1 VSYHPAHNIP
11 VNQQPLSYNINT
23 YKEQP
28 MSYKQQEVIDRANH
42 ILSMPVT
49 LRAGTINEFDLMA
62 EGVNTDIRQQFY
74 AGKPD
79 KFFKEVLAIVN
90 GGE

>member
-1 VSYHPAHNIP
+1 MNSY
-11 VNQQPLSYNINT
+11 T
-23 YKEQP
+23 
-28 MSYKQQEVIDRANH
+28 QQEVIDRANR
-42 ILSMPVT
+42 ILSQPTT

>member
-1 VSYHPAHNIP
+1 MY
-11 VNQQPLSYNINT
+11 T
-23 YKEQP
+23 
-28 MSYKQQEVIDRANH
+28 QQEVINKANH

-49 LRAGTINEFDLMA
+49 LKAGTINEFDLMA
-62 EGVNTDIRQQFY
+62 EGVNTDVRQQFY

-79 KFFKEVLAIVN
+79 RYFREVLAIVN

>member
-1 VSYHPAHNIP
+1 
-11 VNQQPLSYNINT
+11 
-23 YKEQP
+23 

-62 EGVNTDIRQQFY
+62 EGVNTDIRRQFY

-79 KFFKEVLAIVN
+79 RFFAEVLAIVN

>member
-1 VSYHPAHNIP
+1 MKY
-11 VNQQPLSYNINT
+11 T
-23 YKEQP
+23 
-28 MSYKQQEVIDRANH
+28 QQEVIDRANH

>member
-1 VSYHPAHNIP
+1 
-11 VNQQPLSYNINT
+11 
-23 YKEQP
+23 
-28 MSYKQQEVIDRANH
+28 MSYTQQEVIDRANR
-42 ILSMPVT
+42 ILSQPTT

-79 KFFKEVLAIVN
+79 NFFRDVLVIIN
-90 GGE
+90 GGK

>member
-1 VSYHPAHNIP
+1 MNSY
-11 VNQQPLSYNINT
+11 T
-23 YKEQP
+23 
-28 MSYKQQEVIDRANH
+28 QQEVIDRANH
-42 ILSMPVT
+42 ILSMPFT

-62 EGVNTDIRQQFY
+62 EGVNTDVRQQFY

-79 KFFKEVLAIVN
+79 RYFREVLAIVN